1 MRILKEIV
9 HFSDEVSGS
18 LIGLFV
24 ANRKITARI
33 RQLERKEP
41 TSTYH
46 NDVRAQLPVDL
57 LLRQLDEE
65 HSRRRV
71 VEDKARTNVLGIALA
86 ISGMFAGTAI
96 VSSWSAT
103 NECAIDWQLWVF
115 LPLLFLGIGF
125 LLAGGWVAL
134 RVFRIMPVYTWT
146 LEEESETPSEDKA
159 MHVLWYIEL
168 NQGATTVKA
177 NQVSSSY
184 SCIRNGII
192 SIAVATLFMA
202 LSVLPF

>member
-1 MRILKEIV
+1 MPILKAIVDSLDEI
-9 HFSDEVSGS
+9 SGS
-18 LIGLFV
+18 LIGLLV
-24 ANRKITARI
+24 ANRKIIARI
-33 RQLERKEP
+33 RQLEREEP
-41 TSTYH
+41 TTTYQDDLRTH
-46 NDVRAQLPVDL
+46 LSIGL
-57 LLRQLDEE
+57 LLRELDRE

-103 NECAIDWQLWVF
+103 NQCAIDWQLWVF
-115 LPLLFLGIGF
+115 LPLLFLGVVY

-146 LEEESETPSEDKA
+146 LEEESETPSEVKA
-159 MHVLWYIEL
+159 SRVLWYIEL

-184 SCIRNGII
+184 SCIRNGVI
-192 SIAVATLFMA
+192 SIAVATLFMVS
-202 LSVLPF
+202 SVLPS